1 MEKIEKEL
9 LFVPGRVCLIGGISD
24 LVAPYLSINKNL
36 APGSAIAMT
45 IDKGIYSYAEK
56 TDKFIYSFNDSY
68 FECYMTE
75 EDLERNANSRS
86 FHSYMCGTLLY
97 MVRKYKD
104 KVHGL
109 HLEIENMDLP
119 IQKGLSSSA
128 AICVTVAKQMDRL
141 YDLNL
146 TNDDIVKIA
155 YEGEHLAGSK
165 CGLLDQTTI
174 ANDGLVHINFLE
186 NCKTKIQKVESL
198 NDYNILLVDLN
209 AYKNTRN
216 IMDFFNSAM
225 PFPTTASEKAVFN
238 FFVNINPIIVDD
250 ALKALEE
257 GDLEKLGTACSKF
270 QEAMDYL
277 GNYCDDLKAP
287 VLHEVITDRYLL
299 ENTYGMKGVGSGGDG
314 SAMLL
319 CKSENTRE
327 EAKVYLKKK
336 YNMNSIKV

>member
-1 MEKIEKEL
+1 MD
-9 LFVPGRVCLIGGISD
+9 FW
-24 LVAPYLSINKNL
+24 LS
-36 APGSAIAMT
+36 
-45 IDKGIYSYAEK
+45 
-56 TDKFIYSFNDSY
+56 F
-68 FECYMTE
+68 
-75 EDLERNANSRS
+75 
-86 FHSYMCGTLLY
+86 
-97 MVRKYKD
+97 
-104 KVHGL
+104 
-109 HLEIENMDLP
+109 LP
-119 IQKGLSSSA
+119 IIIYILLIILLVIGIILGIKSIST
-128 AICVTVAKQMDRL
+128 IKKVEKVV
-141 YDLNL
+141 
-146 TNDDIVKIA
+146 DDVN
-155 YEGEHLAGSK
+155 E
-165 CGLLDQTTI
+165 
-174 ANDGLVHINFLE
+174 
-186 NCKTKIQKVESL
+186 KVESL